1 MYLFDI
7 KNIIFLTFM
16 LLNIFKLIFLEKKL
30 LKNYTKILYCR
41 KDFLFQKHYSIHLIK
56 LILNSIFILFFVVI
70 ASSAKAKYAS
80 FIINENTKRIYHN
93 TNADTRNYPASL
105 TKIMTLYMIFDSLKN
120 KKISMNTKFKISKRA
135 ARQPPSKLNLS
146 AGSSITVRNAILALI
161 TKSANDVATVVA
173 ENLGKS
179 ERNFAKLM
187 TKKAR
192 KLGMSRTTFKNASGL
207 PNRGQLS
214 TARDMA
220 VLGMAIRKNHP
231 NFFKLFKTKSFV
243 YKGVKY
249 TNHNNLLS
257 NYSGTDGIKTG
268 YTNASGFNLVA
279 SVERNGQRIIGVVF
293 GGKKARSRDKHMIS
307 LLNKYFKTSP
317 SKPLVRIAKPSEMP
331 KVRPKIIVSEKNVKS
346 FKIPPKT
353 TKTLYS
359 ENVQDDW
366 FVQIGAFKN
375 RLNAHKAAR
384 NARNIVPE
392 QLGNLPASLSKITK
406 TNNKNSNLE
415 YLWRVRFIELAENQA
430 RSVCAEL
437 WTSGLSCI
445 PLPSNNKS

>member
-1 MYLFDI
+1 M
-7 KNIIFLTFM
+7 
-16 LLNIFKLIFLEKKL
+16 KKL
-30 LKNYTKILYCR
+30 LKNCTKMLNYQTF
-41 KDFLFQKHYSIHLIK
+41 FLFQNNYSIRLIK
-56 LILNSIFILFFVVI
+56 LIFNSIFILFFIVI
-70 ASSAKAKYAS
+70 SSSAKAKYAS
-80 FIINENTKRIYHN
+80 FVINENTKRIYHN

-105 TKIMTLYMIFDSLKN
+105 TKIMTLYMVFDALKN

-146 AGSSITVRNAILALI
+146 AGSSITVKNAILALI

-192 KLGMSRTTFKNASGL
+192 KLGMTRTTFKNASGL

-220 VLGMAIRKNHP
+220 VLGIAIRKNHP

-243 YKGVKY
+243 YKGIKY

-293 GGKKARSRDKHMIS
+293 GGKKARSRDKHMIN

-317 SKPLVRIAKPSEMP
+317 SKPLVRIAKPSEIP
-331 KVRPKIIVSEKNVKS
+331 KARPKIIIAEKNVRN
-346 FKIPPKT
+346 FKIPAKAN
-353 TKTLYS
+353 KTLYS
-359 ENVQDDW
+359 ENIQDNW

-406 TNNKNSNLE
+406 TNNANNNLE

>member
-1 MYLFDI
+1 M
-7 KNIIFLTFM
+7 
-16 LLNIFKLIFLEKKL
+16 
-30 LKNYTKILYCR
+30 LKNCTKMLNYQTF
-41 KDFLFQKHYSIHLIK
+41 FLFQNNYSMRLIK
-56 LILNSIFILFFVVI
+56 LIFNSIFILFFIVI
-70 ASSAKAKYAS
+70 SSSAKAKYAS

-105 TKIMTLYMIFDSLKN
+105 TKIMTLYMVFDALKN

-146 AGSSITVRNAILALI
+146 AGSSITVKNAILALI

-179 ERNFAKLM
+179 ERNFARLM
-187 TKKAR
+187 TRKAK
-192 KLGMSRTTFKNASGL
+192 KLGMTRTTFKNASGL

-220 VLGMAIRKNHP
+220 ILGMAIRKNHS

-257 NYSGTDGIKTG
+257 SYSGTDGIKTG

-293 GGKKARSRDKHMIS
+293 GGKKARSRDKHMIN

-331 KVRPKIIVSEKNVKS
+331 KVRPKIIVAEKNVKN

-353 TKTLYS
+353 TKTLYADS
-359 ENVQDDW
+359 VQDDW

-406 TNNKNSNLE
+406 TNNATNNLE

-445 PLPSNNKS
+445 PLPSNNES

>member
-1 MYLFDI
+1 
-7 KNIIFLTFM
+7 M
-16 LLNIFKLIFLEKKL
+16 LNNCTKVF
-30 LKNYTKILYCR
+30 NYQKF
-41 KDFLFQKHYSIHLIK
+41 FLFQNNYSMRLIK
-56 LILNSIFILFFVVI
+56 LIFNSIFILFFI
-70 ASSAKAKYAS
+70 AFASSAKAKYAS

-105 TKIMTLYMIFDSLKN
+105 TKIMTLYMVFDALKN

-146 AGSSITVRNAILALI
+146 AGSSITVKNAILALI

-179 ERNFAKLM
+179 ERNFARLM
-187 TKKAR
+187 TRKAK
-192 KLGMSRTTFKNASGL
+192 KLGMTRTIFKNASGL

-220 VLGMAIRKNHP
+220 ILGMAIRKNHP

-243 YKGVKY
+243 YKGIKY

-268 YTNASGFNLVA
+268 YTSASGFNLVA

-293 GGKKARSRDKHMIS
+293 GGKKARSRDKHMIN
-307 LLNKYFKTSP
+307 LLNKYFKTNP
-317 SKPLVRIAKPSEMP
+317 SKPLVRTAKPSELP
-331 KVRPKIIVSEKNVKS
+331 KVRPKIVIAEKNVKS

-406 TNNKNSNLE
+406 TNNANNNLE

>member
-1 MYLFDI
+1 MVNIHKILSYKKDNMSYL
-7 KNIIFLTFM
+7 KKL
-16 LLNIFKLIFLEKKL
+16 KLI
-30 LKNYTKILYCR
+30 
-41 KDFLFQKHYSIHLIK
+41 
-56 LILNSIFILFFVVI
+56 SIFILTSLIFVST
-70 ASSAKAKYAS
+70 ANAKYAS
-80 FIINENTKRIYHN
+80 FVINEKTKRIYHN
-93 TNADTRNYPASL
+93 ANADTRNYPASL
-105 TKIMTLYMIFDSLKN
+105 TKIMTLYMIFDALKS
-120 KKISMNTKFKISKRA
+120 KKVSMNTKFTISKRA
-135 ARQPPSKLNLS
+135 TRQPPSKLNLA
-146 AGSSITVRNAILALI
+146 AGSKITVKNTILALI

-187 TKKAR
+187 TKKAK
-192 KLGMSRTTFKNASGL
+192 KLGMNRTIFKNASGL

-220 VLGMAIRKNHP
+220 TLGMAIRKNHP
-231 NFFKLFKTKSFV
+231 DLFKLFKTKSFV
-243 YKGVKY
+243 YKGIKY
-249 TNHNNLLS
+249 TNHNNLLGS
-257 NYSGTDGIKTG
+257 YSGTDGIKTG

-293 GGKKARSRDKHMIS
+293 GGKKARSRDKHMIK
-307 LLNKYFKTSP
+307 LLNKYFKTVP
-317 SKPLVRIAKPSEMP
+317 SKPLVRMAKPSELP
-331 KVRPKIIVSEKNVKS
+331 KNRPKLAVVNKNVKS
-346 FKIPPKT
+346 FSIPSKIVN
-353 TKTLYS
+353 LS
-359 ENVQDDW
+359 SSNSLQDEW
-366 FVQIGAFKN
+366 FIQIGAFKN

-406 TNNKNSNLE
+406 TNNKNKSLE
-415 YLWRVRFIELAENQA
+415 YLWRVRFIELAEYQA

>member
-1 MYLFDI
+1 MLNNCAKILNYQKFFLF
-7 KNIIFLTFM
+7 N
-16 LLNIFKLIFLEKKL
+16 
-30 LKNYTKILYCR
+30 KNYSLR
-41 KDFLFQKHYSIHLIK
+41 LIK
-56 LILNSIFILFFVVI
+56 LIFNSIFILFFI
-70 ASSAKAKYAS
+70 AIVSSAEAKYAS

-105 TKIMTLYMIFDSLKN
+105 TKIMTLYMVFDALKN

-146 AGSSITVRNAILALI
+146 AGSSITVKNAILALI

-179 ERNFAKLM
+179 ERNFARLM
-187 TKKAR
+187 TRKAK
-192 KLGMSRTTFKNASGL
+192 KLGMTRTTFKNASGL

-220 VLGMAIRKNHP
+220 ILGMAIRKNHS

-257 NYSGTDGIKTG
+257 SYSGTDGIKTG

-293 GGKKARSRDKHMIS
+293 GGKKARSRDKHMIN

-331 KVRPKIIVSEKNVKS
+331 KVRPKIIVAEKNVKN

-353 TKTLYS
+353 TKTLYAES
-359 ENVQDDW
+359 VQDDW

-406 TNNKNSNLE
+406 TNNATNNLE

-430 RSVCAEL
+430 RTVCAEL

-445 PLPSNNKS
+445 PLPSNNES